1 MSYEEK
7 CKLSDDIN
15 TLSSEHWAGVMAV
28 IEEEMPQ
35 ALKNDA
41 EEVELDIDAL
51 DIVTLRRLE
60 AFIAE
65 CQGKPAVVTVTQAPT
80 ATPAVPSPPV
90 PPREPKVKKP
100 KDDEAKQKPK
110 RQPRKK
116 TGPPQS
122 ITEETIR
129 ETERQ
134 LKAVNQSLT
143 TGNASLKNI
152 GDLESKQQSNKEAL
166 TRPKTGSHS
175 SSSSDS
181 SDSSDT
187 DSDSS
192 DEGSGDE
199 GVKKKKKDKHQSTG
213 GKAPMTNKATEGEAA
228 GEETAA
234 PKILTP
240 TSPLKKEVVLQNVES
255 WNALDESKPEEG
267 DSNSTGP
274 NNDSLWSEFRT
285 KGQQNKQRMKERE
298 DLEEKQRLEREK
310 KERELKEE
318 EERVKR
324 ELREKQ
330 EEEERKR
337 MEEMQ
342 RRREQERLQRE
353 QQSGQAGPQSTT
365 ESAQSTILQ
374 SMTEQSEMLHSFE
387 HQLMSGH
394 SLDSENKLPLKPVDD
409 EDL

>member
-1 MSYEEK
+1 
-7 CKLSDDIN
+7 
-15 TLSSEHWAGVMAV
+15 
-28 IEEEMPQ
+28 MPRSVST
-35 ALKNDA
+35 ALLLVRFTRTNVHVCA
-41 EEVELDIDAL
+41 E
-51 DIVTLRRLE
+51 
-60 AFIAE
+60 
-65 CQGKPAVVTVTQAPT
+65 
-80 ATPAVPSPPV
+80 
-90 PPREPKVKKP
+90 
-100 KDDEAKQKPK
+100 
-110 RQPRKK
+110 
-116 TGPPQS
+116 
-122 ITEETIR
+122 
-129 ETERQ
+129 
-134 LKAVNQSLT
+134 
-143 TGNASLKNI
+143 NI

-199 GVKKKKKDKHQSTG
+199 GVKKKVSVQLLVLSKFLRSPSDTGLQKKDKHQSTG

-387 HQLMSGH
+387 HQLMGGH
-394 SLDSENKLPLKPVDD
+394 GIEDAKLPLKPVDD
-409 EDL
+409 EDI

>member
-1 MSYEEK
+1 MPRSVSTALLLVK
-7 CKLSDDIN
+7 FTRTN
-15 TLSSEHWAGVMAV
+15 VHAG
-28 IEEEMPQ
+28 
-35 ALKNDA
+35 A
-41 EEVELDIDAL
+41 E
-51 DIVTLRRLE
+51 
-60 AFIAE
+60 
-65 CQGKPAVVTVTQAPT
+65 
-80 ATPAVPSPPV
+80 
-90 PPREPKVKKP
+90 
-100 KDDEAKQKPK
+100 
-110 RQPRKK
+110 
-116 TGPPQS
+116 
-122 ITEETIR
+122 
-129 ETERQ
+129 
-134 LKAVNQSLT
+134 
-143 TGNASLKNI
+143 NI

-199 GVKKKKKDKHQSTG
+199 GVKKKVSVQLIVQSKFLRSPSDTGLQKKDKHQSTG

-285 KGQQNKQRMKERE
+285 KGQQNKQRVSICCSDTRDSLIDDTNVVALQMKERE

-387 HQLMSGH
+387 HQLMGGH
-394 SLDSENKLPLKPVDD
+394 GIEDAKLPLKPVDD
-409 EDL
+409 EDI